1 MIYVVA
7 FDPIKILTC
16 NSQLAPSFVLFV
28 SKQSYY
34 CKQFSIFQIISEKS
48 DTEWKFSRTKLWIS
62 FFETGST
69 VPPPFNIMPTPKVDT
84 VQDFLIKLGI
94 KPCMDLLEVSI
105 FSLNIVVIRP
115 TKIMYRPHKNWAH
128 F

>member
-1 MIYVVA
+1 MIYFVA

-16 NSQLAPSFVLFV
+16 KSLCAFCFETNLD
-28 SKQSYY
+28 Y

-84 VQDFLIKLGI
+84 VQDVLIKLGI
-94 KPCMDLLEVSI
+94 KPRMHCWEISI
-105 FSLNIVVIRP
+105 FLLNNVIARP
-115 TKIMYRPHKNWAH
+115 TKTMNRPDKNWAH

>member
-1 MIYVVA
+1 MIYFVA

-16 NSQLAPSFVLFV
+16 KSLCAFCFETNLD
-28 SKQSYY
+28 Y

-69 VPPPFNIMPTPKVDT
+69 VPPPFNIMPTPKVPSMSFNP
-84 VQDFLIKLGI
+84 DFIQILSRFYPDFIQIFSRFKKKSLYPNFIQILSTFFQKLG
-94 KPCMDLLEVSI
+94 
-105 FSLNIVVIRP
+105 
-115 TKIMYRPHKNWAH
+115 
-128 F
+128 